1 MFFELTEKQ
10 KEIQQ
15 RARDY
20 AEKRIA
26 VVQEEDYDEGVFR
39 PEIVKEM
46 GGLGFFAGVV
56 PEEYGG
62 NGVGF
67 LGTVLCVEEIG
78 RVSASYCMQPTSQS
92 VGPGL
97 TILRRGTEEQKDKY
111 VRGLVTGDI
120 IGCFVSTEP
129 DAGSDVAAMKM
140 VAIEKEDR
148 FVLNGEKT
156 WATGASEAG
165 MGLFWIYTDK
175 EKKTRGISCF
185 IVDLKDAPGI
195 STHLIEE
202 LGLHCCRASE
212 VAFQDVEIP
221 KDCLLGNRG
230 EGYGILMETLGETRL
245 YAGAR
250 ALGLSQACLD
260 DCINFVKE
268 RKQAGQRIEGLQMV
282 EAKIAEMHIEHEA
295 ARMMIYQ
302 AAANKDRGT
311 VSPLDVPT
319 AKYVAC
325 EAAVKAA
332 ETAMEIYASFGFPL
346 DKALRRYMNDSR
358 CFPITE
364 GTRNILRMII
374 SGALLR

>member
-26 VVQEEDYDEGVFR
+26 AVQEEDYDKGVFR

-46 GGLGFFAGVV
+46 GELGFFAGVV
-56 PEEYGG
+56 PKEYGG
-62 NGVGF
+62 NNVGF
-67 LGTVLCVEEIG
+67 LGTVLCVEEIA

-97 TILRRGTEEQKDKY
+97 TVLRHGTEEQKDKY
-111 VRGLVTGDI
+111 VRGLVSGDI

-140 VAIEKEDR
+140 VAVEKDDR
-148 FVLNGEKT
+148 FVLNGTKT
-156 WATGASEAG
+156 WATSGASAD
-165 MGLFWIYTDK
+165 MGLFWVYSDK
-175 EKKTRGISCF
+175 EKRTRGISCF
-185 IVDLKDAPGI
+185 AVDLKENPGI
-195 STHLIEE
+195 SAHLIDE

-221 KDCLLGNRG
+221 KESLLGNEG
-230 EGYGILMETLGETRL
+230 EGYATLMETLGETRL

-250 ALGLSQACLD
+250 ALGLGQGCLD

-268 RKQAGQRIEGLQMV
+268 CQQAGQRTSQMV
-282 EAKIAEMHIEHEA
+282 GSKVAEMYIEHEA

-302 AAANKDRGT
+302 AAANKDRNAK
-311 VSPLDVPT
+311 SPLDVPA

-332 ETAMEIYASFGFPL
+332 EIAMEIHASYGFPVSM
-346 DKALRRYMNDSR
+346 ALRRYMNDSR

-364 GTRNILRMII
+364 GTRNILRLVIY
-374 SGALLR
+374 GALLR